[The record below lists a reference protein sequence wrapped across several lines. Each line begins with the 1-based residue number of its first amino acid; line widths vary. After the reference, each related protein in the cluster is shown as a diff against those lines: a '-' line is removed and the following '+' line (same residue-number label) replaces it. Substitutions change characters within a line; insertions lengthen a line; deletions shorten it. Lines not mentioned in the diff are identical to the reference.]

1 MNMISNALF
10 KTLEGEVGG
19 EPKSREVGSAFRLC
33 EVLGVPG
40 YRRGMEPGRG
50 SECVGEICFS
60 CEGPEYNRCRLDRVL
75 VPRTYVSSI
84 FTVDTATP

>member
-1 MNMISNALF
+1 MDMISKALF

-40 YRRGMEPGRG
+40 YRRGMERGGESALAKSVSDGRAE
-50 SECVGEICFS
+50 SIIDVGWTE
-60 CEGPEYNRCRLDRVL
+60 
-75 VPRTYVSSI
+75 SSYLGRM
-84 FTVDTATP
+84 FPV